1 MIKFKD
7 IDQYFSNIIKIIFI
21 IILGFIL
28 PLLLIPV
35 IKLVGYSEIV
45 EEISKALVVL
55 FLISKLSSWKIKIFI
70 GIIFGFL
77 FGLSETMFFL
87 NNIFQLGNFSIFWDR
102 FFWTV
107 PMHIITVLIMII
119 SVLAGRK
126 FLFFG
131 FIGAIIFHLFFNFLI
146 INL

>member
-7 IDQYFSNIIKIIFI
+7 IDQYFSNIIKIFFI

-77 FGLSETMFFL
+77 FGLSETMFF
-87 NNIFQLGNFSIFWDR
+87 
-102 FFWTV
+102 
-107 PMHIITVLIMII
+107 
-119 SVLAGRK
+119 
-126 FLFFG
+126 
-131 FIGAIIFHLFFNFLI
+131 
-146 INL
+146 